1 MRCPR
6 CRFEA
11 DEADCYCRHCGKAL
25 QPHMGFWYD
34 HGGVLLLTLIV
45 GPFSLITLWLSR
57 KLSLSAKLA
66 LVCFPLIW
74 RGRSTARYCCL
85 KKPFLTLFLS
95 DFKIFPF
102 LCVHFL

>member
-66 LVCFPLIW
+66 WTAGIGLFSAYLAWSLYRSVLLFKEAFSYSFPV
-74 RGRSTARYCCL
+74 G
-85 KKPFLTLFLS
+85 F
-95 DFKIFPF
+95 
-102 LCVHFL
+102 